1 MRPKDNKARTVCE
14 SDLSSKSGMSMRECT
29 VRRMRRDEIDLAI
42 DLAAGEGWNPGLHD
56 AHCFGEADPDGFL
69 IAEVD
74 GTLAGC
80 MSAVFYEGR
89 FGFIG
94 LYIVVPEFRGQ
105 GIGWR
110 MWTHGMQRLAE
121 HFVGLD
127 GVPAQQD
134 NYCKSGF
141 VLAWQNARYAGT
153 ARHAARSS
161 GVLGA
166 SIVPVADIDF
176 TALCADDRR
185 VFPAARERFLRAWL
199 TAPDT
204 VALACLTGARLAGW
218 GVIRRCREGYKI
230 APLVADAK
238 DVAASL
244 YAALCSRVPE
254 GAAVYLDV
262 PLPNAEAVALA
273 ESHGMQVVFE
283 TARMYTGAPP
293 SCELERVFG
302 ITSFELG

>member
-1 MRPKDNKARTVCE
+1 
-14 SDLSSKSGMSMRECT
+14 MRECT
-29 VRRMRRDEIDLAI
+29 FRRMRRDEIDLAI